1 MSYGADGAIG
11 KVPQD
16 SQGQEGVHLVSERK
30 VVEDLEALNL
40 QEFWR
45 QLEGA
50 SRLGVF
56 GYGKLFF
63 SYVVGGI
70 RRNIVGTVAIVLL
83 TALAVFMCGTLLLAT
98 KPLAEI
104 LFAEDLRIPIKVYL
118 AQSEDEEIAQEQVG
132 SLLAGFPEVERVE
145 FVSGTIALK
154 NLRDKLGPDHPLFE
168 GLDPLRKTSASAQG
182 QTNASPRGKDDTSEV
197 SQQNFQP
204 LPSRFLVTV
213 STGFSKIE
221 VYEKLKNELAAVAAV
236 EKVRYQSEIVQ
247 QLQRLSLLFSRIG
260 SLFAIGAFASA
271 VLIVIVAMHLRF
283 LLRAREV
290 GVMKLVGATH
300 TFMVFP
306 LYFEALLSVLV
317 AVVIGL
323 VFLWWAEAR
332 LYEEVSTLLPRLEYR
347 TDLFS
352 LSYMTKAGLA
362 LAALLTALFGTW
374 FSVSLFQRER

>member
-1 MSYGADGAIG
+1 MSFGADGAID
-11 KVPQD
+11 KFPQD
-16 SQGQEGVHLVSERK
+16 SHAQESGNLILERK
-30 VVEDLEALNL
+30 VVEDLESLNL

-56 GYGKLFF
+56 GYGRLFF

-104 LFAEDLRIPIKVYL
+104 LFAEDLRIPVKVYL
-118 AQSEDEEIAQEQVG
+118 TQSEDEAASQEQVG
-132 SLLAGFPEVERVE
+132 SLLAGFPEVEKVE

-154 NLRDKLGPDHPLFE
+154 NLREKLGSDHPLFE
-168 GLDPLRKTSASAQG
+168 GLDPLRQAASSVRDKSDA
-182 QTNASPRGKDDTSEV
+182 TAVASK
-197 SQQNFQP
+197 NFQP

-213 STGFSKIE
+213 GAGFSKIE
-221 VYEKLKNELAAVAAV
+221 VFEKLKNELATVAAV

-300 TFMVFP
+300 SFMVFP

-317 AVVIGL
+317 AVIIGL

-352 LSYMTKAGLA
+352 LSYMTKAGLG

>member
-1 MSYGADGAIG
+1 MSYGADGAVG
-11 KVPQD
+11 TFPQD
-16 SQGQEGVHLVSERK
+16 PQGEERAHLVSESN

-50 SRLGVF
+50 SRLGIF
-56 GYGKLFF
+56 GYGRLFF

-118 AQSEDEEIAQEQVG
+118 TQSDDEAAAQEDVG

-145 FVSGTIALK
+145 FVSGSIALK
-154 NLRDKLGPDHPLFE
+154 NLREKLGPDHPLFE
-168 GLDPLRKTSASAQG
+168 GLDPLRQTTASV
-182 QTNASPRGKDDTSEV
+182 RGKGDVAEV
-197 SQQNFQP
+197 PQKNFQP

-213 STGFSKIE
+213 SAGFSKIE
-221 VYEKLKNELAAVAAV
+221 VYEKLKRELTAVAAV

-300 TFMVFP
+300 SFMVFP
-306 LYFEALLSVLV
+306 LYFEALLSVFV
-317 AVVIGL
+317 AVIIGL

-352 LSYMTKAGLA
+352 ISYMTKAGLA